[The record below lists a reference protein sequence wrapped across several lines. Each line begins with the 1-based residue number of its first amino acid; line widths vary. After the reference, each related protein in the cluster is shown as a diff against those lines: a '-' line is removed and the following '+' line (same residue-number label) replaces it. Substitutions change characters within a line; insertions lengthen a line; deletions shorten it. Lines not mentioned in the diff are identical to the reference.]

1 MRESPSGV
9 STAHEIVL
17 SDNIVKL
24 SMLVHYRCIDQ
35 NILIEHD
42 YWTPP

>member
-24 SMLVHYRCIDQ
+24 NMLVHY
-35 NILIEHD
+35 
-42 YWTPP
+42 